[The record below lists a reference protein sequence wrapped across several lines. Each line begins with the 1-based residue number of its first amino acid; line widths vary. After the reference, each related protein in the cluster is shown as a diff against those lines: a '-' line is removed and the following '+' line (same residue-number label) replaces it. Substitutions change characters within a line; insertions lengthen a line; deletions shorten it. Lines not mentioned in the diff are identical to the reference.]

1 MAAVGE
7 WLRRIGY
14 LLNRG
19 RLEAA
24 LEEEMRAH
32 RAMMGQPARFGNTLA
47 LRERSRD
54 IWGWNWLDAIVRD
67 VRFAARGLLRTPVF
81 TIAATLSLALGLA
94 LTATTVAIVNAYL
107 IRTLPY
113 TAVERL
119 YHLRYAPP
127 GPWEPS
133 GMTALDWSAVQDVV
147 EYPIAAA
154 GDTFYVDATGEGG
167 HSMALRGLRAPRSF
181 VQGLGVPVAAGR
193 ALRPEDFVSGAEPVA
208 LLGHTVWRDR
218 FGADPA
224 AIGRVI
230 RMVTE
235 SQPDVPQ
242 AVRIVGVIAP
252 GFYFGRDRRAGLVEL
267 MLPHP
272 APVRT
277 YMVRLREGVPPAA
290 AEERLTEAARR
301 AATSPL
307 PPDWTGVELESVRD
321 RSIGTLRP
329 VLFGVTAAVALVLL
343 IVCAN
348 VAVLMLLR
356 AMQRQREVAV
366 RLALGSGRRHIARML
381 LAETSL
387 LCGSALVCGIG
398 LTALALGTVAPLVET
413 ELGRP
418 APGAAGITLDAT
430 VLAIVGAVSVVA
442 AVLLSLAP
450 VAPVA
455 PMSSWG
461 RRLTNALSQ
470 DARVASES
478 RPMRRVR
485 TGLMVFE
492 IAGAL
497 VLLVGCG
504 LMVRSV
510 VQMLSTDLGFEADGL
525 RASRIMLRARN
536 HAGPEG
542 FRSFHERFAQNL
554 GATAGSP
561 VAFSS
566 WPPFVPPPEHLMEA
580 DTADAPPLAGTIAV
594 SSGYFSVF
602 EIPFRQGRDFTPAD
616 ASAEAPVAIVSESLA
631 RRLWPGGSALGRRV
645 RNVERTPGGDRP
657 GPWRTVVGVVG
668 DVRQTYDDGMRR
680 DFYWPRTPDGRY
692 GTFYLRTARP
702 GPELYAD
709 FQQVAAEL
717 DRDAVI
723 NAPRVVADENEALAG
738 TRFMTYLLSAFAGGA
753 ALLAMLGIYGV
764 TAYAAQQRRKE
775 IAIRIALGATDR
787 AVTAIFLQQGAWLL
801 AGGICAGV
809 AGALLMSRF
818 LRSQVFGISSFD
830 LPTYAAAS
838 LLLAAAGLAAVVQAA
853 RAAMA
858 RHPLRALNAG

>member
-1 MAAVGE
+1 MALAGE

-14 LLNRG
+14 LMNRG
-19 RLEAA
+19 RIEAA

-32 RAMMGQPARFGNTLA
+32 RAMMGEPARFGNTLA

-54 IWGWNWLDAIVRD
+54 VWGWEWLDAIVRD

-81 TIAATLSLALGLA
+81 TITAMLSLALGLA
-94 LTATTVAIVNAYL
+94 LTATMVSVVNAYL
-107 IRTLPY
+107 IRTVPY

-133 GMTALDWSAVQDVV
+133 GMTGLDWSSVQDVV

-154 GDTFYVDATGEGG
+154 GDTFYLGEGG
-167 HSMALRGLRAPRSF
+167 YTVALRGLRTPRSF
-181 VQGLGVPVAAGR
+181 VEGIGVSVVAGR
-193 ALRPEDFVSGAEPVA
+193 AFLPEDFVAGAEPVA
-208 LLGHTVWRDR
+208 LIGHAVWRDR
-218 FGADPA
+218 FGSDPA

-230 RMVTE
+230 RTVTE
-235 SQPDVPQ
+235 SQPDTPQ
-242 AVRIVGVIAP
+242 ALRIVGVVAQ
-252 GFYFGRDRRAGLVEL
+252 GFYFGRDRRQGVVEL
-267 MLPHP
+267 MVPHP
-272 APVRT
+272 VPVRT

-290 AEERLTEAARR
+290 AEQRLTEAARR
-301 AATSPL
+301 TATSPI
-307 PPDWTGVELESVRD
+307 PAAWTGVELESVRD

-329 VLFGVTAAVALVLL
+329 VLLGVTAAVALVLI

-387 LCGSALVCGIG
+387 LCGTALVCGVG
-398 LTALALGTVAPLVET
+398 LTALALGTVAPLIET

-418 APGAAGITLDAT
+418 SPSAAGITLDAT
-430 VLAIVGAVSVVA
+430 VLAIVAGVGVIA

-450 VAPVA
+450 VAS
-455 PMSSWG
+455 MSSWG

-470 DARVASES
+470 DVRVATES
-478 RPMRRVR
+478 RSMRRVR
-485 TGLMVFE
+485 AGLMAFE

-510 VQMLSTDLGFEADGL
+510 VQMLSTDLGFQADGL

-536 HAGPEG
+536 YPDPAA
-542 FRSFHERFAQNL
+542 FRRFHERFAESV
-554 GATAGSP
+554 GATTGSP

-566 WPPFVPPPEHLMEA
+566 WPPFVPPPEHLIES
-580 DTADAPPLAGTIAV
+580 DAGSEPPMAGTIAI
-594 SSGYFSVF
+594 SAGYFFVF
-602 EIPFRQGRDFTPAD
+602 EIPIREGRDFTPAE
-616 ASAEAPVAIVSESLA
+616 ASTEAPVAIVSESLA
-631 RRLWPGGSALGRRV
+631 RRLWPGESALGHRV
-645 RNVERTPGGDRP
+645 RNVERTQGGDRP
-657 GPWRTVVGVVG
+657 GPWRTVIGVVG
-668 DVRQTYDDGMRR
+668 DVRQTYDDGVRR
-680 DFYWPRTPDGRY
+680 DFYSPRTPDGRY

-702 GPELYAD
+702 GPKLYED
-709 FQQVAAEL
+709 FQQVAAGI

-723 NAPRVVADENEALAG
+723 NEPRVVANENEALAG

-764 TAYAAQQRRKE
+764 SAYAAQQRRKE
-775 IAIRIALGATDR
+775 IAIRIALGATNR
-787 AVTAIFLQQGAWLL
+787 TVTAIFLRQGAWLL
-801 AGGICAGV
+801 GGGIGAGV

-818 LRSQVFGISSFD
+818 LRNQVFGISSFD
-830 LPTYAAAS
+830 LPTYVAGS
-838 LLLAAAGLAAVVQAA
+838 LLLAAAGLAAMIGAA

-858 RHPLRALNAG
+858 KDPLRALNVG

>member
-1 MAAVGE
+1 MAVVGE
-7 WLRRIGY
+7 WMRRIGY
-14 LLNRG
+14 LVNRG
-19 RLEAA
+19 RVEAA

-32 RAMMGQPARFGNTLA
+32 RALMGEPARFGNTLA

-54 IWGWNWLDAIVRD
+54 VWGWNWLDAIVRD
-67 VRFAARGLLRTPVF
+67 VRFASRGLLRTPVF

-94 LTATTVAIVNAYL
+94 LTATMVSVVNAYL

-133 GMTALDWSAVQDVV
+133 GMTGLDWSSVQDVV
-147 EYPIAAA
+147 EYPIAAT
-154 GDTFYVDATGEGG
+154 GDTFYLGEGG
-167 HSMALRGLRAPRSF
+167 YTVALRGLRARRSF
-181 VQGLGVPVAAGR
+181 VEGLGVAVVAGR
-193 ALRPEDFVSGAEPVA
+193 ALLPDDFVSGAEPVA
-208 LLGHTVWRDR
+208 VIGYTVWRDR
-218 FGADPA
+218 FGSDPA

-230 RMVTE
+230 RTVTE
-235 SQPDVPQ
+235 SRPDVPQ
-242 AVRIVGVIAP
+242 PIRIVGVIAP
-252 GFYFGRDRRAGLVEL
+252 GFYFGRDRRTGVVDL

-290 AEERLTEAARR
+290 AEARLTEAARR

-307 PPDWTGVELESVRD
+307 PADWSGVELESVRD

-329 VLFGVTAAVALVLL
+329 VLFGVTAAVALVLV

-387 LCGSALVCGIG
+387 LCGTALVVGLG
-398 LTALALGTVAPLVET
+398 LTAMALGAVAPLVET

-418 APGAAGITLDAT
+418 APSAAGITLDAT
-430 VLAIVGAVSVVA
+430 VLAIVAAVGAVA

-450 VAPVA
+450 VASL
-455 PMSSWG
+455 SSWG
-461 RRLTNALSQ
+461 RRLTNALGPLSN
-470 DARVASES
+470 DVRVASES
-478 RPMRRVR
+478 RSMRRVR
-485 TGLMVFE
+485 AGLMTFE

-510 VQMLSTDLGFEADGL
+510 VQMLSTDLGFEARGL

-536 HAGPEG
+536 HPDAAA
-542 FRSFHERFAQNL
+542 FRRFHERFAESL
-554 GATAGSP
+554 GVTTGSR

-566 WPPFVPPPEHLMEA
+566 WPPFVPPPEHLIES
-580 DTADAPPLAGTIAV
+580 DAAETPPMAGAIAV
-594 SSGYFSVF
+594 SAGYFSVF
-602 EIPFRQGRDFTPAD
+602 EIPVREGRDFTPAD
-616 ASAEAPVAIVSESLA
+616 ASTEAPVAIVSESLA
-631 RRLWPGGSALGRRV
+631 RRLWPGESALGHRV
-645 RNVERTPGGDRP
+645 RNVERTQGGDRP
-657 GPWRTVVGVVG
+657 GPWRTVIGVVG
-668 DVRQTYDDGMRR
+668 DVRQTYDDGVRR

-692 GTFYLRTARP
+692 ASFYLRTARP
-702 GPELYAD
+702 GPRLYED
-709 FQQVAAEL
+709 FQQVAAGI

-723 NAPRVVADENEALAG
+723 NEPKVVADDNEALAG
-738 TRFMTYLLSAFAGGA
+738 TRFMTYLLSGFAGGA

-775 IAIRIALGATDR
+775 IAIRIALGATNQT
-787 AVTAIFLQQGAWLL
+787 VTAIFLRQAAWLL
-801 AGGICAGV
+801 GGGICAGV
-809 AGALLMSRF
+809 AGALLMSQL
-818 LRSQVFGISSFD
+818 LRHQVFGISSFD
-830 LPTYAAAS
+830 LPTYIAAS
-838 LLLAAAGLAAVVQAA
+838 LLLAAACLAAVLWAA
-853 RAAMA
+853 RAATA
-858 RHPLRALNAG
+858 RDPLRALNVG

>member
-1 MAAVGE
+1 MAVVGE
-7 WLRRIGY
+7 WMRRIGY
-14 LLNRG
+14 LVNRG
-19 RLEAA
+19 RVEAA

-32 RAMMGQPARFGNTLA
+32 RAMMGEPARFGNTLA

-54 IWGWNWLDAIVRD
+54 VWGWNWLDAMVRD
-67 VRFAARGLLRTPVF
+67 VRFAARGLLRTPAF

-94 LTATTVAIVNAYL
+94 LTATMVSVVNAYL
-107 IRTLPY
+107 IRTVPY

-133 GMTALDWSAVQDVV
+133 GMTGLDWSSVQEVV
-147 EYPIAAA
+147 EYPIAAT
-154 GDTFYVDATGEGG
+154 GDTFYVNATGEGDYT
-167 HSMALRGLRAPRSF
+167 MALRGLRVPRSF
-181 VQGLGVPVAAGR
+181 VEGLGVSVVAGR
-193 ALRPEDFVSGAEPVA
+193 ALLAEDFVSGAEPVA
-208 LLGHTVWRDR
+208 LIAHTVWRDR

-230 RMVTE
+230 RTVTE
-235 SQPDVPQ
+235 SRPDAPE
-242 AVRIVGVIAP
+242 ALRIVGVIAP
-252 GFYFGRDRRAGLVEL
+252 GFYFGRDRRAGVVEL

-272 APVRT
+272 VPVRT
-277 YMVRLREGVPPAA
+277 YMVRLRQGVPPAA
-290 AEERLTEAARR
+290 AEQRLTEAARR

-307 PPDWTGVELESVRD
+307 PADWTGVELESVRE

-329 VLFGVTAAVALVLL
+329 VLFGVTAAVALVLV

-387 LCGSALVCGIG
+387 LCGTALVGGIG
-398 LTALALGTVAPLVET
+398 LTAFALGTVAPLVET

-430 VLAIVGAVSVVA
+430 VLAIVAGVGVIA
-442 AVLLSLAP
+442 AVLLSL
-450 VAPVA
+450 A

-461 RRLTNALSQ
+461 RRLTNALAQ
-470 DARVASES
+470 DVRVATES
-478 RPMRRVR
+478 RSMRRVR
-485 TGLMVFE
+485 AGLMAFE

-510 VQMLSTDLGFEADGL
+510 VQMLSTDLGFEARDL

-536 HAGPEG
+536 YPDAAA
-542 FRSFHERFAQNL
+542 FRRFHERFAESL
-554 GATAGSP
+554 GVTTGSP

-566 WPPFVPPPEHLMEA
+566 WPPFVPPPEHLIESDA
-580 DTADAPPLAGTIAV
+580 GHAPPLAGSIAV
-594 SSGYFSVF
+594 SAGYFSVF
-602 EIPFRQGRDFTPAD
+602 EIPVREGRDFTPAD
-616 ASAEAPVAIVSESLA
+616 ASTEAPVAIVSESLA
-631 RRLWPGGSALGRRV
+631 RRLWPGESALGHRV
-645 RNVERTPGGDRP
+645 RNIERTQGGDRP
-657 GPWRTVVGVVG
+657 GPWRTVIGVVG
-668 DVRQTYDDGMRR
+668 DVRQTYDDGVRG

-702 GPELYAD
+702 GPRLYED
-709 FQQVAAEL
+709 FQQVAAGI

-723 NAPRVVADENEALAG
+723 NEPRAVANENEALAG

-775 IAIRIALGATDR
+775 IAIRIALGATNR
-787 AVTAIFLQQGAWLL
+787 TVTAIFLQQGAWLL
-801 AGGICAGV
+801 GGGICAGV

-818 LRSQVFGISSFD
+818 LRHQVFGISSFD
-830 LPTYAAAS
+830 LPTYVAAS
-838 LLLAAAGLAAVVQAA
+838 LLLAAACLAAILSAA

-858 RHPLRALNAG
+858 RDPLRALNVG